1 MNSSIP
7 LKTYEKQY
15 EVSKRFP
22 SNDHKTKRPHKCFW
36 FRFFD
41 IKLGKANSSNPD
53 DYFKIFAF

>member
-1 MNSSIP
+1 M
-7 LKTYEKQY
+7 KTYEKQY